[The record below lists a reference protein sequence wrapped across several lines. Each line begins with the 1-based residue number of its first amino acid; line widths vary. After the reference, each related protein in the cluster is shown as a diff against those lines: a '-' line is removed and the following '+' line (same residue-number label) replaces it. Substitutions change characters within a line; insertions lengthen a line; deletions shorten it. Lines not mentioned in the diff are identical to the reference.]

1 MLSLTLKTRTTLPL
15 ELCEFRPDKLR
26 EFSLHEIEQ
35 LPTYHGR
42 QKLSLAE
49 IFAVKGDCRDEQIEF
64 NGDLSSANG
73 IGAGLTSGRIRVV
86 GNAGNHVGLGM
97 FSGEIEVAGN
107 VAQYLGAEMRGGVIR
122 IAGSAGDYVGGLQS
136 SSARGMTGGTI
147 VVKGDAGNFV
157 GTWMRR
163 GLIAVGGNV
172 GSYAGYKMLAGTI
185 VVSGNCGT
193 HAGAS
198 MNRGTLWTGTQ
209 IKNLLPT
216 FRYACTSRPAVLG
229 MIARQ
234 LAMHGFDTTGFDALH
249 EWQQYSGDST
259 ATGRG
264 EIFVPIT

>member
-15 ELCEFRPDKLR
+15 ELSKFRPDKLR
-26 EFSLHEIEQ
+26 EFSVRVIQEFPIRL
-35 LPTYHGR
+35 GR
-42 QKLSLAE
+42 QLLSSAE
-49 IFAVKGDCRDEQIEF
+49 LFNIKGDASDELIEF

-86 GNAGNHVGLGM
+86 GNAGNNVGLGM
-97 FSGEIEVAGN
+97 FAGEIEITGNAG
-107 VAQYLGAEMRGGVIR
+107 QYLGAEMRGGVIR
-122 IAGSAGDYVGGLQS
+122 VAGSAGDYVGGAQPGLT
-136 SSARGMTGGTI
+136 RGMTGGTI
-147 VVKGDAGNFV
+147 VVKGEAGDFV
-157 GTWMRR
+157 GTRMRR

-185 VVSGNCGT
+185 VVGGECGA

-198 MNRGTLWTGTQ
+198 MSRGTLWLGTP

-216 FRYACTSRPAVLG
+216 FRYGCTSRPAVLG

-259 ATGRG
+259 MTGRG
-264 EIFVPIT
+264 EIFVPMT